1 MQPYC
6 TASIFSVRLSIPP
19 SSPPSFHSFAPPRL
33 LVLARRVHQHRIV
46 LALALGR
53 LVLGLFV
60 QLLHELGL
68 DLAAAL
74 LPPGLFG
81 VGLGEDL
88 VELGAEFVVLG
99 DFVGGLED
107 GWAPVGGE
115 GVGLQKLVRYRF
127 EDVSFEL
134 ARPKACEESN
144 SQMLE
149 SRACEASSVRGVKTY
164 LCYYITQLLLHLLL
178 SSLKS
183 LPQIIANTATL
194 QQRTARLLGRLDLN
208 EAVDVLDG
216 AAEECSLEDALGDT
230 GGLFA
235 AVFGVHVEE
244 GEVDVAL
251 EVRAEPGSQVGALG
265 CKRQLL

>member
-74 LPPGLFG
+74 LPPGLFS

-115 GVGLQKLVRYRF
+115 GVGLRKLVRYRF

-134 ARPKACEESN
+134 ARPKAREESN

-149 SRACEASSVRGVKTY
+149 SQACEASSVRGRNVP
-164 LCYYITQLLLHLLL
+164 LLLHHATPPPSPSLLA
-178 SSLKS
+178 
-183 LPQIIANTATL
+183 QIAATDHHQHCRAATANCTPAWPT
-194 QQRTARLLGRLDLN
+194 
-208 EAVDVLDG
+208 
-216 AAEECSLEDALGDT
+216 
-230 GGLFA
+230 
-235 AVFGVHVEE
+235 
-244 GEVDVAL
+244 
-251 EVRAEPGSQVGALG
+251 
-265 CKRQLL
+265 